1 MRRLAT
7 PKAMFGV
14 VPRSAAVLL
23 LSVCCCYCALCA
35 NEPEI
40 VGRVLDTA
48 GNPIVDATV
57 MVYHAGPT
65 TGYSLFCPSCYADCG
80 KRQVTDTNGMFSFHH
95 LSSGLWFKLLVAKTG
110 YDPRF
115 VEKVIPT
122 TDVPVTATLD
132 ARPRVGDPNRV
143 FRGRIVDSN
152 GLAQHDAVV
161 QPVGALWDA
170 KTAAYGTI
178 PGLDPIA
185 VTDQQGVFEIES
197 FPAKRNW
204 MPSATGPPLKIL
216 VAVEARGMAEAFSA
230 IPAGLE
236 PEAITVTDG
245 AVVRGRLVQDGK
257 PVEGAEVGLVGYPRG
272 GWGPNFK
279 MVGSPYEEIRIGT
292 RADGTFEI
300 ANVPVP
306 GNWYVYAKMEAVATR
321 GATGNIARATKANHE
336 VVDIG
341 DLQVKPGYHLHG
353 RVVLSDGKPIK
364 DGMTVTIS
372 SEEAFDSQTV
382 TLPSTGTF
390 EFIGLAPG
398 SYSVFASVKG
408 YSPPPMAPV
417 SIKAEDGRIQTY
429 TPPPPPV
436 SIEHDI
442 GDFVITLHPEV
453 SASKSD
459 PR

>member
-1 MRRLAT
+1 M
-7 PKAMFGV
+7 
-14 VPRSAAVLL
+14 LL
-23 LSVCCCYCALCA
+23 LSFFCCQPGFGGDSPA
-35 NEPEI
+35 I
-40 VGRVLDTA
+40 TGRVLDGA
-48 GNPIVDATV
+48 GKPIADATV

-65 TGYSLFCPSCYADCG
+65 SGYSLFCPSCYADCG
-80 KRQVTDTNGMFSFHH
+80 KRAVTDTNGMFSFHH

-110 YDPRF
+110 YQPRF

-132 ARPRVGDPNRV
+132 ARPRVGDPHRV
-143 FRGRIVDSN
+143 FRGRIVDSKS
-152 GLAQHDAVV
+152 LAQHDAVV
-161 QPVGALWDA
+161 QVVGALWDA
-170 KTAAYGTI
+170 KTGPAYGTI

-185 VTDQQGVFEIES
+185 ATDQQGVFEIDS
-197 FPAKRNW
+197 FPAKRNG
-204 MPSATGPPLKIL
+204 MPSVTGPPLKIL

-245 AVVRGRLVQDGK
+245 AVVRGRLVQDDK

-279 MVGSPYEEIRIGT
+279 MVGSSYEEIRIGT

-300 ANVPVP
+300 TNVPVP

-321 GATGNIARATKANHE
+321 GATGNIACATKANHE

-341 DLQVKPGYHLHG
+341 DLQVKRAYHLHG
-353 RVVLSDGKPIK
+353 RVVLSDGKPIE
-364 DGMTVTIS
+364 DGMTVTIG
-372 SEEAFDSQTV
+372 SEKAFDSQTV

-417 SIKAEDGRIQTY
+417 SVKAEDGRTLTY
-429 TPPPPPV
+429 TPRPPPV

-442 GDFVITLHPEV
+442 GDFLITLHPEV
-453 SASKSD
+453 SARAKTVASKSD